1 MPTKITVDTQ
11 QIEKLGQEFNAAS
24 EVGLRQIVER
34 GEQVLA
40 EEVPKV
46 TRNLEQGISSDVVS
60 SRGLLR
66 GELII
71 TARSGRRGSRQ
82 ATLHYGRER
91 GGAGKTKSV
100 SLSPQPAYNY
110 AEVVAKGRPEIRPKK
125 KKMLLIPV
133 PEVPAGDSYITSGD
147 QKFIL
152 RSRAAATQP
161 NPYDERA
168 AKRLEAEAPQIMDQ
182 VLKQFGLLG

>member
-60 SRGLLR
+60 SRGILR

-71 TARSGRRGSRQ
+71 MARSG
-82 ATLHYGRER
+82 
-91 GGAGKTKSV
+91 
-100 SLSPQPAYNY
+100 
-110 AEVVAKGRPEIRPKK
+110 
-125 KKMLLIPV
+125 
-133 PEVPAGDSYITSGD
+133 
-147 QKFIL
+147 
-152 RSRAAATQP
+152 
-161 NPYDERA
+161 
-168 AKRLEAEAPQIMDQ
+168 
-182 VLKQFGLLG
+182 